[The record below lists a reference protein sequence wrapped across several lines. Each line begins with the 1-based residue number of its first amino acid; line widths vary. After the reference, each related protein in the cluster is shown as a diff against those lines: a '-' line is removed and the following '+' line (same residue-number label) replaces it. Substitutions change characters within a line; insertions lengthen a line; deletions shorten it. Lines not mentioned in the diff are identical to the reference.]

1 MVVIDTS
8 SWIEMLRSEG
18 RADIRE
24 RVNAHLRAGEACI
37 VPMVRLELWNGA
49 RGEREKRALRDL
61 EDALPELELTADV
74 WDEAFELARRA
85 RSAGLTAPASDIL
98 IAACARHYGASIDAV
113 DNHFM
118 ELLRL
123 VSGA

>member
-1 MVVIDTS
+1 VVVIDTS

>member
-1 MVVIDTS
+1 VIDTS